1 MMNSLYGGF
10 MLQKEIDKPYIS
22 APLQEFNRIYKKSNE
37 IYHNIAL
44 QLGLSNSAFD
54 ILYSICE
61 LGDGCLQKDICA
73 ATLIPKQTVNSS
85 IRQMETAGYLTL
97 SSGKGRSMHINL
109 TDAGQS
115 LLENTI
121 YPVMQM
127 ESEAFQCMS
136 DKECRQMLALYRKYT
151 LALSEAT
158 HNLTKPSGLS
168 IERKAL

>member
-1 MMNSLYGGF
+1 
-10 MLQKEIDKPYIS
+10 
-22 APLQEFNRIYKKSNE
+22 
-37 IYHNIAL
+37 
-44 QLGLSNSAFD
+44 
-54 ILYSICE
+54 
-61 LGDGCLQKDICA
+61 
-73 ATLIPKQTVNSS
+73 
-85 IRQMETAGYLTL
+85 METAGYLTL

-109 TDAGQS
+109 TAAGQS